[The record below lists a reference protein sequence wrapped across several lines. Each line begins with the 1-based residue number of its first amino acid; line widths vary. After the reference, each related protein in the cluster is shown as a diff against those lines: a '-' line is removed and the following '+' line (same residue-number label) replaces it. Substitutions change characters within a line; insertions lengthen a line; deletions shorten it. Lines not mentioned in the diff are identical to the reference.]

1 VIFSFMAGAYVAD
14 RNSDAIVSGAGHQ
27 TPLREAGMHLTA
39 LPDGH
44 AARDS
49 QTVAYADRRNGPL
62 RNTRRSPDVQTVA
75 DHVSNDACASRGSV
89 AQLRAAYARQGSST
103 TSVPLNRPAIDAGQP
118 AEPAAD
124 PDHLQADYFLRLLIP
139 SRRRIDRKI
148 DQHQKAI
155 AIAETRGAPE
165 HADRIRRMLRVDE
178 QERQTL
184 NALIDRL
191 QRRFPVP
198 PLG

>member
-1 VIFSFMAGAYVAD
+1 M
-14 RNSDAIVSGAGHQ
+14 N
-27 TPLREAGMHLTA
+27 LTA

-49 QTVAYADRRNGPL
+49 QTAAHADRRNGQL
-62 RNTRRSPDVQTVA
+62 RNTRRPPHVQTVA
-75 DHVSNDACASRGSV
+75 EHVPNGACASRDSV
-89 AQLRAAYARQGSST
+89 AQLRPAYARQGNST
-103 TSVPLNRPAIDAGQP
+103 TSVPMNRPAIDVGQS

-148 DQHQKAI
+148 DQYQKAI

-165 HADRIRRMLRVDE
+165 DAHRIRRMLRVDE

-198 PLG
+198 PRG